1 MSLPVTVSAL
11 SIEIKALYLKDT
23 APTPT
28 EGYDIVEL
36 KDLVFTKLWVE
47 FKVITS

>member
-1 MSLPVTVSAL
+1 MALPVTVPAL
-11 SIEIKALYLKDT
+11 SIEIKALYLNDT
-23 APTPT
+23 APAPDT
-28 EGYDIVEL
+28 GYDIVEL